1 MQNLV
6 ARLTEDL
13 QKWGYLM
20 FVSLIVWFCS
30 IYFWLKAQIQTVVQN
45 QEVMVQN
52 QTDIKSDLGAY
63 KINQFNA
70 NKDFMW
76 YIATYWVRIAVLET
90 KLWVSIKS
98 YYKKSRYSHQRDQST
113 AIRLLYIV
121 WIDMD
126 KLIEVKNI
134 EHIDS
139 DIKKF
144 TLEMY
149 ATEDIESQKKLKIKI
164 DILIKSKE
172 LLDLL
177 NIEWPVVK
185 PS

>member
-1 MQNLV
+1 
-6 ARLTEDL
+6 
-13 QKWGYLM
+13 
-20 FVSLIVWFCS
+20 
-30 IYFWLKAQIQTVVQN
+30 
-45 QEVMVQN
+45 
-52 QTDIKSDLGAY
+52 
-63 KINQFNA
+63 
-70 NKDFMW
+70 
-76 YIATYWVRIAVLET
+76 
-90 KLWVSIKS
+90 
-98 YYKKSRYSHQRDQST
+98 
-113 AIRLLYIV
+113 
-121 WIDMD
+121 MD

>member
-52 QTDIKSDLGAY
+52 QTDIKSDLSAY
-63 KINQFNA
+63 KIDQFNA

-90 KLWVSIKS
+90 KLWVSIK
-98 YYKKSRYSHQRDQST
+98 
-113 AIRLLYIV
+113 
-121 WIDMD
+121 
-126 KLIEVKNI
+126 N
-134 EHIDS
+134 
-139 DIKKF
+139 
-144 TLEMY
+144 
-149 ATEDIESQKKLKIKI
+149 
-164 DILIKSKE
+164 
-172 LLDLL
+172 
-177 NIEWPVVK
+177 
-185 PS
+185 